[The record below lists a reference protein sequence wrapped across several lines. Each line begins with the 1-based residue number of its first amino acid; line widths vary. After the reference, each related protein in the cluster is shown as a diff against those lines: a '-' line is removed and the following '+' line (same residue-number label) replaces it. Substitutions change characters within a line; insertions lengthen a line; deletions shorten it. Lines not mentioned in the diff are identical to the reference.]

1 MRAWVVRHL
10 QVFFATLGEFA
21 YAPVTSGLTVAVIGV
36 TLALPATLYV
46 GVQNLQRLSG
56 GIDAAGQVS
65 LFLKR
70 DTAQKE
76 IDSLAARLRKR
87 SDVES
92 VSYLAPDAALEE
104 FRRASGFGAA
114 LDALQ
119 RNPLPPVLL
128 VTPSSTHRTPTA
140 LRALTGELGQIAAV
154 ELAQF
159 DLEWVQRLQ
168 AILHLAERGVWILS
182 ALLAVAVLLI
192 IGNTI
197 RLAVLNRREEIEIV
211 RLVGGTDAFIR
222 RPFLYAGT
230 LQGALGALLAWLLVT
245 GTLALLNGPIGEL
258 GALYGTG
265 VEAAGLGGTATLSL
279 LLGGAGLGWVGSRIA
294 VERHLRR
301 IF

>member
-1 MRAWVVRHL
+1 MKAWIVRHL
-10 QVFFATLGEFA
+10 QVFFATLGELA
-21 YAPVTSGLTVAVIGV
+21 HAPLANGLTIAVIGV
-36 TLALPATLYV
+36 TLALPAALYV

-56 GIDAAGQVS
+56 GLDAAGQVS

-76 IDSLAARLRKR
+76 IDALAARLRGR
-87 SDVES
+87 SEVES
-92 VSYLAPDAALEE
+92 VTYLSPDAAFEE
-104 FRRASGFGAA
+104 FRRVSGFGAA
-114 LDALQ
+114 LDALP

-128 VTPSSTHRTPTA
+128 VAPAPAHRSTAA
-140 LRALTGELGQIAAV
+140 LRALTAELGRIPTV

-168 AILHLAERGVWILS
+168 AILRLAERGVWML
-182 ALLAVAVLLI
+182 ATLLAVAVLLI
-192 IGNTI
+192 VGNTI

-230 LQGALGALLAWLLVT
+230 LQGALGALLAWLLVA
-245 GTLALLNGPIGEL
+245 GTLGLLGGPISELATLYGSSVGASGL
-258 GALYGTG
+258 GAN
-265 VEAAGLGGTATLSL
+265 ASL
-279 LLGGAGLGWVGSRIA
+279 LLLAGGAGLGWLGSRIA
-294 VERHLRR
+294 VGRHLRR